1 MISLSAPIPFSLTF
15 YKSTGAVSSSESTHH
30 LWKFFRWLFLSQQGL
45 HSLIFSKSTEARHT
59 DKSTRHLRKLFRWWF
74 PSRHRHSFRS
84 LFLSQQGLRAL
95 MNPRVTFG
103 SGFIDDFW
111 VDSGLVFFYYFWIKR
126 GYVPLQI
133 QASLVE
139 DVSLKI
145 SKSAPTLFL
154 LTISE
159 STGAVRASES
169 TCHLWKLFRSWF
181 LSLQQLGFRWLFF
194 SQERLGA
201 LTNSHVTFGTVSVM
215 ILELIV
221 VQFSLTVSKS
231 TGARHATKSTRHLL
245 KFFHWLFLSQQGLRA
260 LPNPRVTIGRCFGD
274 DFRVGSDAV
283 FVDYFCVNRGYGS
296 SRIHA
301 SHLESV
307 SLMISQSALT

>member
-1 MISLSAPIPFSLTF
+1 MISKSAPTQFSFTF
-15 YKSTGAVSSSESTHH
+15 SESTGAASVDE
-30 LWKFFRWLFLSQQGL
+30 
-45 HSLIFSKSTEARHT
+45 
-59 DKSTRHLRKLFRWWF
+59 STRHLWKWFRWWF
-74 PSRHRHSFRS
+74 LSRQR
-84 LFLSQQGLRAL
+84 LS
-95 MNPRVTFG
+95 
-103 SGFIDDFW
+103 
-111 VDSGLVFFYYFWIKR
+111 FFYYFWIKR

-181 LSLQQLGFRWLFF
+181 LSLQWLGFRWLFF